1 MKRSTNETVKKK
13 GLGCGIIIF
22 IMFVI
27 FLLIVISNRETT
39 TRPTSYSTKSSSPK
53 TTQYKSKRTWKDLTM
68 SQRKDIYLRVTDVPS
83 GPEADRIVKDIA
95 RKYNI
100 SEGDV
105 SVILMKGTFEWGWG
119 DLP

>member
-1 MKRSTNETVKKK
+1 
-13 GLGCGIIIF
+13 
-22 IMFVI
+22 
-27 FLLIVISNRETT
+27 
-39 TRPTSYSTKSSSPK
+39 
-53 TTQYKSKRTWKDLTM
+53 M